1 MNLGDHSI
9 ARLLYPWDFPG
20 KNTGV
25 ADHSLLLGIFLTLN
39 PSFLGLLHWQAD
51 SLPLSHQGSPSRR
64 PPPPPKSL
72 YLLSQGATSE
82 TLDRSMDQKSTI
94 NKATQEKNALEFK
107 QASL

>member
-1 MNLGDHSI
+1 MNLGDHSV

-20 KNTGV
+20 KNTRV
-25 ADHSLLLGIFLTLN
+25 ADHSLLLGIFLTKALN

-51 SLPLSHQGSPSRR
+51 SLPRSHQGSPSRS
-64 PPPPPKSL
+64 PPPKSL